1 MVFILKKG
9 VYWSCKLNIKPETF
23 LRAHNP
29 NYMHGRSVLRARNYD
44 FIHSRINTLTM
55 NLGFVVN

>member
-23 LRAHNP
+23 LRA
-29 NYMHGRSVLRARNYD
+29 RNYD

>member
-23 LRAHNP
+23 LRAHNS
-29 NYMHGRSVLRARNYD
+29 NYMTVEVSCVRVIMISYTVESTH
-44 FIHSRINTLTM
+44 
-55 NLGFVVN
+55 